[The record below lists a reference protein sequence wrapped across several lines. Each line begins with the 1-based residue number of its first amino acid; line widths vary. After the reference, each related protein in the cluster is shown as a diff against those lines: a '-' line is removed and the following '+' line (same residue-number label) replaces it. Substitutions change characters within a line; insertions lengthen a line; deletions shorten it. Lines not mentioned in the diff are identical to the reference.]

1 MRYTST
7 SAGSTP
13 YSVRWDFASGTYKG
27 SAAVVGTVSVTGGS
41 VTSVGYTA
49 VYLDP
54 VTGAALGQDD
64 AAAGAS
70 DTVTTY
76 EPADWQQRLT
86 NAGIQGGSSGK
97 IAVTATVK
105 GKSVSDGFAPLG
117 GATAIVI
124 KYEFVVNRDAN
135 ETVTTAA
142 KSFSNACKFRVNF
155 QVKDFQV
162 QGPAATSPLLSALLP
177 TLQAGFTYPTDVTL
191 WTTNGMPWQV
201 PKTITVVTLPAPT
214 GAITSTGELTA
225 LTVAPR

>member
-13 YSVRWDFASGTYKG
+13 YSVRWDFASGSYKG
-27 SAAVVGTVSVTGGS
+27 SAATVGTVSVTGGS

-49 VYLDP
+49 IYLDP

-76 EPADWQQRLT
+76 EPSDWQQRLT

-97 IAVTATVK
+97 IAVTATIK

-155 QVKDFQV
+155 QVKDFQI
-162 QGPAATSPLLSALLP
+162 QGPAASSPLLSALLP
-177 TLQAGFTYPTDVTL
+177 TLQASFTYPTDVTL

-201 PKTITVVTLPAPT
+201 PKTLSVVTLPAPT
-214 GAITSTGELTA
+214 GAITTTGELTA
-225 LTVAPR
+225 LTMAPR